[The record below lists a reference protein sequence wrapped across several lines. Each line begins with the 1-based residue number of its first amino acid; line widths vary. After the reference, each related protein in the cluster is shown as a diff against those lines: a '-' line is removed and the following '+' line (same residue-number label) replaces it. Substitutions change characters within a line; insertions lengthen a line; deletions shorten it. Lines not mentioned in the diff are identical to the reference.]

1 MDSRTITAS
10 RMRELNRS
18 AILELIRRQSPISR
32 TAIAEQVGASL
43 PTVMRI
49 VDQLI
54 DEGLVQPQGVKE
66 RSGGRRRELLEFNY
80 EDHVVIGVDLGGLKM
95 YGAVADLG
103 ANILEEANIPR
114 HASSGEENFSN
125 LVKLIE
131 ILLASPQLHD
141 KQLWGICIGAP
152 SVTGPQDGVV
162 GWAHSLNWTD
172 FPLKAR
178 LAAHFPHPIFVD
190 NDVNLAALGEF
201 WFGVGQNLQ
210 HMVFFSV
217 GTGIGAGLILNGA
230 LYRGATHASGEL
242 GSILPGIGFLRGAY
256 EKFGALESLA
266 STFGIVDQARQ
277 ALGDKPD
284 SSRTPDLSVEYILE
298 AAGRG
303 ETWAR
308 EVIDKTIDYLAVGV
322 ANIMAMFD
330 PELIVLGGEIAQR
343 IDLIGPILERIQGS
357 LPVPPR
363 LVVSILENKATVVGA
378 IPNIL
383 RNTAAFSV
391 ERKPA

>member
-1 MDSRTITAS
+1 MDAQTITAS

-49 VDQLI
+49 VEQLV
-54 DEGLVQPQGVKE
+54 DEGLVQVHGTKE
-66 RSGGRRRELLEFNY
+66 RSGGRRRELLEFKH
-80 EDHVVIGVDLGGLKM
+80 EAHVVIGVDLGGLKM
-95 YGAVADLG
+95 YGAVVDLG

-131 ILLASPQLHD
+131 ILLASPQLRD
-141 KQLWGICIGAP
+141 RKLWGICVGAP
-152 SVTGPQDGVV
+152 SVTGPQDGEV

-178 LAAHFPHPIFVD
+178 LAERFQHPIFVD
-190 NDVNLAALGEF
+190 NDVNLAALGEY
-201 WFGVGQNLQ
+201 WFGAGQNLQ
-210 HMVFFSV
+210 HVVFFSV

-230 LYRGATHASGEL
+230 LYRGAAYASGEL
-242 GSILPGIGFLRGAY
+242 GNILPGVEFLRGAY

-266 STFGIVDQARQ
+266 STFGIVDQARL
-277 ALGDKPD
+277 ALGDRPD
-284 SSRTPDLSVEYILE
+284 SSRTPELSVESILE
-298 AAGRG
+298 AARRG
-303 ETWAR
+303 ETWAH
-308 EVIDKTIDYLAVGV
+308 EVIERTIDYLAVGV
-322 ANIMAMFD
+322 ANIMALYD

-343 IDLIGPILERIQGS
+343 IDLIQPILERIRGS
-357 LPVPPR
+357 LPVAPR

-378 IPNIL
+378 ITNIL
-383 RNTAAFSV
+383 QNTAAFSV
-391 ERKPA
+391 ERKLA